1 MPLDQ
6 QFGVPVIGKLKV
18 SRFQQDKIKY
28 QSNSREHLYQEYQ
41 HDEPRKTRIPKTLTY
56 GAQLHSDKLCESDRT
71 VLHHWQKLVD
81 QRSTG

>member
-1 MPLDQ
+1 MMSP
-6 QFGVPVIGKLKV
+6 GRPG
-18 SRFQQDKIKY
+18 FQK
-28 QSNSREHLYQEYQ
+28 
-41 HDEPRKTRIPKTLTY
+41 LTY